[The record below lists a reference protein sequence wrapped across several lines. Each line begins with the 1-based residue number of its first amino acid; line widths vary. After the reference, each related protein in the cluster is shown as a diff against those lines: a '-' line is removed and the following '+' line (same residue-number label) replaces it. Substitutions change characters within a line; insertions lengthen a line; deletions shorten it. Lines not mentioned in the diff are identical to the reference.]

1 MQISKFCDLG
11 YLTFAYPAPL
21 IKTGGILFRNTVVL
35 LATADRHNATRQF
48 LCAKPPFFLIHS

>member
-21 IKTGGILFRNTVVL
+21 IKTGGILFRNTVFNSL
-35 LATADRHNATRQF
+35 SNTHKKTHGFSQR
-48 LCAKPPFFLIHS
+48 CAF